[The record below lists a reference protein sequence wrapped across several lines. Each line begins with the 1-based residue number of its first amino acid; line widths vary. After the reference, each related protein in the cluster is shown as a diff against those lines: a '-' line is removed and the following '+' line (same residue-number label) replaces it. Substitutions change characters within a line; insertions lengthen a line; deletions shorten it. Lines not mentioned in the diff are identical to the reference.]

1 MKRFVISESEKTHIR
16 NLYSIKEVEAEK
28 VVSSLFNMAK
38 DIAKKLEAGQQ
49 TSDTGGTTQS
59 VDTPLGTEVA
69 IGSKDKLSSPL
80 KRTTF
85 PVNNFGAQRVDRYGK
100 RLDAPGQGH
109 PGIDLTASSGTELFA
124 PGDGKV
130 SAAVMGND
138 SCGGKIRINHT
149 NGLTSS
155 FCHLSGIFV
164 KNGDSVK
171 RGDKIGL
178 TGGEPNTA
186 GAGKTTEPHLHWEIR
201 SGETLLDPIKYAE
214 QKFYNKDDGKYYSV

>member
-28 VVSSLFNMAK
+28 VVSGLFNMAK

-49 TSDTGGTTQS
+49 TTDTGETTSS
-59 VDTPLGTEVA
+59 VDTPLGAEVA

-80 KRTTF
+80 KRTKF
-85 PVNNFGAQRVDRYGK
+85 PVGNFGVHRPG
-100 RLDAPGQGH
+100 LDLSGSTH
-109 PGIDLTASSGTELFA
+109 PGIDLSAASGTELFA

-130 SAAVMGND
+130 TAAVMGVDN
-138 SCGGKIRINHT
+138 CGGKIRINHT

-164 KNGDSVK
+164 KNGDEVK

-178 TGGEPNTA
+178 TGGEPYTV
-186 GAGKTTEPHLHWEIR
+186 GAGKSTDPHLHWEIR
-201 SGETLLDPIKYAE
+201 SGGTLLDPIKYAE